1 MDSLPTI
8 LQSNHNR
15 IPTAPTGSTSLPKQ
29 TVVNIP
35 VSVSTLLERADLHTD
50 MHCLEELLMTCATS
64 TSTAITE
71 AAIHTIQAGGKRL
84 RGAQVLLAARLGTYD
99 FSTAQHA
106 AAAVELIHAASLV
119 HDDLV
124 DNTAQ
129 RRGRVTVHAAWDSDV
144 ALMTGDFLFAQA
156 AAQMALC
163 PDPRIVTTYA
173 AAVQTIVTGELNPVT
188 APTPFAIALE
198 QYTRKIAA
206 KTAALF
212 EAGCRAGAVVGGGND
227 AQVEALGNYGY
238 DLGIAFQIVDDV
250 LDFTGSADV
259 LGKPAGNDLREGTIT
274 LPLIYAIDTTNS
286 GFLREIAGQPD
297 LSPAEVQQALRDVDH
312 AGGSRRAM
320 DDAFAYMHRAI
331 MHLQAFPD
339 QHARQALIDIAHFVI
354 TRQK

>member
-1 MDSLPTI
+1 MDSLTTI

-15 IPTAPTGSTSLPKQ
+15 TPAAPTNSLPLHKQ
-29 TVVNIP
+29 AVVNIP
-35 VSVSTLLERADLHTD
+35 GSIPALFERADLSND
-50 MHCLEELLMTCATS
+50 MRCLEELLLTCATS
-64 TSTAITE
+64 TSAAIT
-71 AAIHTIQAGGKRL
+71 AAATHTVQAGGKRL

-99 FSTAQHA
+99 FTTARHA

-129 RRGRVTVHAAWDSDV
+129 RRGRVTVHAEWDSDV
-144 ALMTGDFLFAQA
+144 ALMTGDYLFAQA

-188 APTPFAIALE
+188 SPTPFSIALE

-212 EAGCRAGAVVGGGND
+212 EAGCRAGAIVGGANE

-250 LDFTGSADV
+250 LDFTGSANV

-286 GFLREIAGQPD
+286 SFLREIAGQPD
-297 LSPAEVQQALRDVDH
+297 LSTDEVQQALRDVEH
-312 AGGSRRAM
+312 ADGSRRAM

-331 MHLQAFPD
+331 THLQAFPD
-339 QHARQALIDIAHFVI
+339 QNARQALMDIAHFVI
-354 TRQK
+354 ARQK